1 MNDATL
7 PDPVRPPANATE
19 PPAPAAVAPA
29 PVRRYRA
36 RLFQLYVLLATLAF
50 AALAF
55 FAHSVNYFPLDVQ
68 ITLAIQSIHN
78 GVFDVLMRYLTILGF
93 APQATLLSALT
104 VLFLFTSG
112 LKWEALAAGFSVT
125 GASALGQLA
134 KLVVARPRP
143 DASIV
148 HIFDTLSDYSFP
160 SGHVLFYVAFAGF
173 LWFLS
178 YTLLKRG
185 WRRTLALC
193 AFGLAVAL
201 SGPSRIYAGE
211 HWASDVAGS
220 YLLGSVWLLLA
231 ITLYRWGKPRF
242 FVTQPVAPEPPQ
254 DAAQHT

>member
-7 PDPVRPPANATE
+7 PEPVRPPANATG
-19 PPAPAAVAPA
+19 PPEPAAVAPA

-50 AALAF
+50 GGLAF

-104 VLFLFTSG
+104 
-112 LKWEALAAGFSVT
+112 
-125 GASALGQLA
+125 
-134 KLVVARPRP
+134 
-143 DASIV
+143 
-148 HIFDTLSDYSFP
+148 
-160 SGHVLFYVAFAGF
+160 
-173 LWFLS
+173 
-178 YTLLKRG
+178 
-185 WRRTLALC
+185 
-193 AFGLAVAL
+193 
-201 SGPSRIYAGE
+201 GPSRIYAGE

-242 FVTQPVAPEPPQ
+242 FVTQPVAAEPPQ